1 MSELQPRDTHVLI
14 PSEVRR
20 LSGQTALLFAR
31 LCQGPATN
39 RELAQ
44 LSLKYT
50 SRISDLRVYLRP
62 LGQTVKLLEEDHR
75 TGRTVY
81 GIIEI
86 DRLF

>member
-1 MSELQPRDTHVLI
+1 MSELQPRDTHCTA
-14 PSEVRR
+14 PSELRR
-20 LSGQTALLFAR
+20 LSGQTAVLFAR

-50 SRISDLRVYLRP
+50 SRISDLRAYLRP

-81 GIIEI
+81 GIVSLEK
-86 DRLF
+86 LF